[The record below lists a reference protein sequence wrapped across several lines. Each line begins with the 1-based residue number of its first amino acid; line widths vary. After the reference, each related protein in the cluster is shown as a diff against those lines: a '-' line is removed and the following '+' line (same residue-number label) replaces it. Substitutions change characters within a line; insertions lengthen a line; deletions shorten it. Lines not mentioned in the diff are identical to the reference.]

1 MTGAAAMGWR
11 TPVVMLVC
19 GTLIVLI
26 SLGVRMTFGLWLGP
40 ATAELWPGEYRILSL
55 TMALQSLF
63 WGLATP
69 VAGNIADRYGAGRVI
84 AAAGVLYSA
93 GLLLMTAATT
103 PLLAHLSIGVLTGFA
118 MSGAMFPIILS
129 ALTRVVPERRRDL
142 YLGIASAGGSS
153 GQVLLVPIGQSLI
166 DAGGWAF
173 MLHVMAALTALI
185 VPLSFAM
192 AGRRRA
198 GAAAGAAPGA
208 APGDGPGDGHG
219 TLAALRMAF
228 GHRGYMLLTG
238 GYFVC
243 GLQTMFIATH
253 FPFMLTTLGTAPGI
267 AAYSLSLIG
276 LFNIVGTF
284 AWGVAGGRF
293 RQKYLLCW
301 LYSLRS
307 VAMVAFIA
315 LPVTDAGVVLF
326 SAAMGLLWLGTVP
339 LTGSI
344 VARVFGL
351 RHMGML
357 FGLAFVAHQLGSFVG
372 IYAAG
377 HFYDLFGNYDVV
389 WWSAVVMGF
398 VASLM
403 NYPINDA
410 PVGGRTAAQAA

>member
-1 MTGAAAMGWR
+1 MSGRPQAADWR
-11 TPVVMLVC
+11 SPMVLLVC

-26 SLGVRMTFGLWLGP
+26 SLGVRMTFGLWLDP
-40 ATAELWPGEYRILSL
+40 ATEALWPGEYRILSL

-69 VAGNIADRYGAGRVI
+69 VAGNIADRYGTGRVI
-84 AAAGVLYSA
+84 AAAGILYSA
-93 GLLLMTAATT
+93 GLVLMTAAAT
-103 PLLAHLSIGVLTGFA
+103 PLMAHLSIGVLTGFA
-118 MSGAMFPIILS
+118 MSGAMFPIVLS
-129 ALTRVVPERRRDL
+129 AISRAVPERRRDL

-153 GQVLLVPIGQSLI
+153 GQVLLVPVGQSLI
-166 DAGGWAF
+166 DAGGWVF

-185 VPLSFAM
+185 VPLAFAM
-192 AGRRRA
+192 VRKGSRGAPAG
-198 GAAAGAAPGA
+198 G
-208 APGDGPGDGHG
+208 GHG
-219 TLAALRMAF
+219 TAAALRMAF
-228 GHRGYMLLTG
+228 RHRGYMLLTS

-253 FPFMLTTLGTAPGI
+253 FPFMLTTLGTDTEI

-276 LFNIVGTF
+276 MFNIVGTL
-284 AWGVAGGRF
+284 AWGAAGGRF

-307 VAMVAFIA
+307 VAMMAFIL
-315 LPVTDAGVVLF
+315 LPVTDAGVIAF

-377 HFYDLFGNYDVV
+377 HVFDLFGAYDLV
-389 WWSAVVMGF
+389 WWAAIVMGF
-398 VASLM
+398 VASLL

-410 PVGGRTAAQAA
+410 PIEHRASTQTA